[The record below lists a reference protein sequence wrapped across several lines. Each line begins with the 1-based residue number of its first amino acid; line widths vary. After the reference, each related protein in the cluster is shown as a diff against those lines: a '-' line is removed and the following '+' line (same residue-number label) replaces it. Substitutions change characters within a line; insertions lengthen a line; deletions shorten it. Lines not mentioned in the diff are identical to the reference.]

1 METALD
7 TSNKTS
13 MREYGAKILFAVL
26 TLCFLWS
33 SAGGDAE
40 GFWQRQVILLVLSA
54 VSIGVWAKTTAP
66 DVFALITSKPS
77 RAEINDAVKWGLGSA
92 LLSGGLLTIAVFFLK
107 TSNWYSW
114 DFLREHAQSQSLIFV
129 PALLVTSYV
138 LEFFMR
144 GHLSDSWGRGSIA
157 FLESVTIAVGLQSSL
172 PFVLLLPMIF
182 VWDRIAH
189 TLGLRVAAI
198 SRVIW
203 TLVVVVI
210 AYLVAPYSS

>member
-1 METALD
+1 VETALD

-13 MREYGAKILFAVL
+13 MREYGAKLLFAVL

-33 SAGGDAE
+33 SAGGDPE
-40 GFWQRQVILLVLSA
+40 GFWQRQVFLLVLSA
-54 VSIGVWAKTTAP
+54 VSIGIWAKSTAP
-66 DVFALITSKPS
+66 EIFALMTSRPS
-77 RAEINDAVKWGLGSA
+77 KLEINNAVKWGLGSA
-92 LLSGGLLTIAVFFLK
+92 LLCGGLLTAAVFFLK
-107 TSNWYSW
+107 TSSWYSW
-114 DFLREHAQSQSLIFV
+114 DFLREHAASSSLVFI
-129 PALLVTSYV
+129 PALLVTSYA

-144 GHLSDSWGRGSIA
+144 GHLSDSWGRGSVA

-182 VWDRIAH
+182 VWHRIAN
-189 TLGLRVAAI
+189 TLGLRTAAL

-210 AYLVAPYSS
+210 AHLVAPYSN